1 MQTAALQRM
10 KSELSK
16 CDIGLD
22 GFWIFNSVLK
32 RSLKFESKST
42 IWQARRKRWWK
53 GHIQINVNIDVHVS
67 HRCSIIVSAACSE
80 LHIFM
85 ESCP

>member
-22 GFWIFNSVLK
+22 GFWMFNFSSVLKRSLKFESLK

-53 GHIQINVNIDVHVS
+53 GHIQILLILMYMSINV
-67 HRCSIIVSAACSE
+67 IIG
-80 LHIFM
+80 
-85 ESCP
+85 

>member
-42 IWQARRKRWWK
+42 ICLAGKK
-53 GHIQINVNIDVHVS
+53 EKVVEGSNIVNIDVLYM
-67 HRCSIIVSAACSE
+67 SINVI
-80 LHIFM
+80 IG
-85 ESCP
+85 

>member
-10 KSELSK
+10 KSELSE

-22 GFWIFNSVLK
+22 VFWMFNFSSVLKRSLKFESLK

-42 IWQARRKRWWK
+42 IWQARRKRCWK
-53 GHIQINVNIDVHVS
+53 GHIQILLILMYVSINV
-67 HRCSIIVSAACSE
+67 IIG
-80 LHIFM
+80 
-85 ESCP
+85 